1 MPCQRVSKC
10 DAMGR
15 HNNHIHCLRV
25 GCAVLN
31 ILNNRSKVSI
41 KKVQRS
47 ENMTQI
53 GIISRHNM
61 NSEALK
67 NMNICQCTNNFE
79 QCNNYS

>member
-1 MPCQRVSKC
+1 MPCQRVVSKC

-15 HNNHIHCLRV
+15 HNNHIHRLRV
-25 GCAVLN
+25 GCTVLN

-61 NSEALK
+61 NSEGLEEHEHLPMHK
-67 NMNICQCTNNFE
+67 QL
-79 QCNNYS
+79 